1 MNATVHELALM
12 TEVLARV
19 CETARANNAAKV
31 TAIHLVCGAVSG
43 VVPDCLHFCFDVCAA
58 DTLAAG
64 ATLTIETAPT
74 RWQCRACGQMLDS
87 TADAGHAACPHC
99 HARDI
104 ALAGGREVF
113 LKSIEVE

>member
-1 MNATVHELALM
+1 M

-19 CETARANNAAKV
+19 GEAARANNAAKV

-58 DTLAAG
+58 DTVAAG

-74 RWQCRACGQMLDS
+74 RWQCRACGQMLDNI
-87 TADAGHAACPHC
+87 TNPGQDTCPHC
-99 HARDI
+99 HARAI
-104 ALAGGREVF
+104 ELTGGREFF